1 MANNYLKFNNL
12 GILSDSDLKQVS
24 QGNHNV
30 DYYYIAYDVYDYT
43 NSYVTVATTLPDGT
57 RLPELSTGFADFTF
71 NDSDY
76 KGFMF
81 KLSRELTAISGNLS
95 MTINLNSASDDT
107 RLCSSRVTIPINA
120 SNVAVEPT
128 ITELQ
133 YNQLLETIMQN
144 YNDLMA
150 RIEALENE

>member
-1 MANNYLKFNNL
+1 MTNNYLKFNNL
-12 GILSDSDLKQVS
+12 GILADSDLKQVS

-81 KLSRELTAISGNLS
+81 KLSRELTAIAGNLS
-95 MTINLNSASDDT
+95 ITINLNSASDDT

-120 SNVAVEPT
+120 SNIAVEPT

-133 YNQLLETIMQN
+133 YNQLLETITQN

-150 RIEALENE
+150 RIEALENQ